1 MGVVMLD
8 ADFLRNVCI
17 EGVFCGQVFGV
28 QVVGDGLWIDIEEA
42 LVMFNAL
49 AERGQ
54 GLQILQ
60 VSDRVGPILL
70 QAGPRDRKLSAIQL
84 GKFLLHGEALVA
96 HCSGHKPDESHRRGE
111 HRDQ

>member
-1 MGVVMLD
+1 MFSQHTGDMGVVMLD

-17 EGVFCGQVFGV
+17 QGVFCGQVFGV

-60 VSDRVGPILL
+60 VSDMMADKGLSPLAYAKGVFEMTT
-70 QAGPRDRKLSAIQL
+70 AGQEWQWQFTR
-84 GKFLLHGEALVA
+84 
-96 HCSGHKPDESHRRGE
+96 
-111 HRDQ
+111 